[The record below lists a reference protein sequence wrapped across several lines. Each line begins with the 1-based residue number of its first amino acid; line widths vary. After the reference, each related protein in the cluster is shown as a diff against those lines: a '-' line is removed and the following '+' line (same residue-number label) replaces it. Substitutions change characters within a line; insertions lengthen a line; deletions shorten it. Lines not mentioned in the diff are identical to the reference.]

1 MIIQLESCIEQGI
14 VDTILKTQTV
24 SNPNDIASEAI
35 ETSMENLD
43 ISDAPPRDNP
53 FDFLGEQ
60 ASVTS
65 SSSISTNLKK
75 GPTRSSKFFGKMKN
89 HIDRGIHSIAN
100 NVQKATGD
108 DIRRDL
114 LNVGAYVQNP
124 ITGEMQTLG
133 LTESVEVP
141 DGSNGGMLTF
151 QIPIVIPSHVLNEN
165 KIRSEAVI
173 QLYLWARSGAAIF
186 AKNRAL
192 RRYLFVG

>member
-14 VDTILKTQTV
+14 VDTILKTQTA
-24 SNPNDIASEAI
+24 SNPNDIALGAI
-35 ETSMENLD
+35 EKSMENLD
-43 ISDAPPRDNP
+43 VSDAASSDNP
-53 FDFLGEQ
+53 FNFLGEQ
-60 ASVTS
+60 ASVAS
-65 SSSISTNLKK
+65 SSTSTNLKK
-75 GPTRSSKFFGKMKN
+75 GPTRSSKFFGKVKH

-141 DGSNGGMLTF
+141 DSTNDGMLTF

-165 KIRSEAVI
+165 NIRSGAVI

>member
-1 MIIQLESCIEQGI
+1 LIIQLESCIEQGI

-24 SNPNDIASEAI
+24 SNPNDIASGAI
-35 ETSMENLD
+35 EKSMENLD
-43 ISDAPPRDNP
+43 ISDAAPNENP

-60 ASVTS
+60 ASVAS

-100 NVQKATGD
+100 NVQ
-108 DIRRDL
+108 
-114 LNVGAYVQNP
+114 NP

-141 DGSNGGMLTF
+141 DGSNDGMLTF

-165 KIRSEAVI
+165 NIRSGAVI